1 MQNIARMYEN
11 QSSERFFGAAHI
23 VKTDEGQ
30 GLVVVALTGFQIR
43 KKITARLAIE
53 LHQELALSDEVLVV
67 EDNQENFFVIGV
79 LNQKRT
85 TASSN
90 RVSTA
95 EGTYALKNTHED
107 GETLGVY
114 SKNNELLFE
123 YNSNT
128 KKAKVFSEAE
138 NVVFEAPKGNIEF
151 NAAGKIHF
159 KGHRVELYGR
169 SGIGLSVGKLFEKVR
184 AGLTL
189 KPGKIDVSS
198 QEIKISARRAGL
210 FIEEARNNIKTVFS
224 RIGSA
229 RLTVGKLETTASSII
244 EKTENAYRTIEKLN
258 QVKSG
263 RMRMLIH
270 NTFHLKSK
278 TTVINAEDDVKVKGE
293 KIHLG

>member
-11 QSSERFFGAAHI
+11 QSSERFFGTARI
-23 VKTDEGQ
+23 VKSGEEQ

-43 KKITARLAIE
+43 KKITARLATE
-53 LHQELALSDEVLVV
+53 LNQELALGDEVLVV

-79 LNQKRT
+79 LSQKRLSG
-85 TASSN
+85 API

-95 EGTYALKNTHED
+95 EGTYALKNSHED

-114 SKNNELLFE
+114 SKNNELLFD

-128 KKAKVFSEAE
+128 KKARIFSKAE

-159 KGHRVELYGR
+159 RGHQVELSGR
-169 SGIGLSVGKLFEKVR
+169 SGIDVSVGQLFEKAR
-184 AGLTL
+184 AGLTI

-210 FIEEARNNIKTVFS
+210 FIEEVRNNIKAVFS

-229 RLTVGKLETTASSII
+229 RLIVEKLETTASSII
-244 EKTENAYRTIEKLN
+244 EKTENAYRTIENLN

-278 TTVINAEDDVKVKGE
+278 TTVIKAEDDVKVKGE